1 MPTVPKQKGIGVDV
15 LKTDR
20 TRVRRR
26 PHRGN
31 YDPEAVFALLD
42 EALTCHV
49 AFAQDGQPYAI
60 PMLHARVES
69 VLYVHGSIASR
80 TMRLGSGETPVCL
93 TVTILDGIV
102 LARSAFHHSLN
113 YRSAVVLG
121 TPRAVTG
128 GEKMRA
134 LEAITEHV
142 LPGRWSEVR
151 QPSALELK
159 ATSVF
164 AMPLDEASMK
174 IRTGPPGDDA
184 GDLEL
189 DVWAGVI
196 PLSLHAGRAIADPLL
211 RAGIP
216 MPATVRDYARG
227 GTPPAGGDES

>member
-1 MPTVPKQKGIGVDV
+1 MAVDV

-26 PHRGN
+26 PQRGC
-31 YDPEAVFALLD
+31 YDPQAVSALLD

-49 AFAQDGQPYAI
+49 AFTQDGQPYAI
-60 PMLHARVES
+60 PMLHARVGN

-80 TMRLGSGETPVCL
+80 TMRLGSRETRVCL

-121 TPRAVTG
+121 TPRTVTG
-128 GEKMRA
+128 GEKLHA

-151 QPSALELK
+151 QPSAVELR

-164 AMPLDEASMK
+164 AMPLDEASTK

-184 GDLEL
+184 GDHVL

-196 PLSLHAGRAIADPLL
+196 PLSLQAGCAIADPLL

-216 MPATVRDYARG
+216 VPATVRDYARG
-227 GTPPAGGDES
+227 GTHLAGGDVS